1 MNTSAMSTT
10 ATAPVTSRSSFVPH
24 APSRV
29 WSRLG
34 GGGIALG
41 GTLLLTAT
49 VIEVALRDDTT
60 SPMLPVFAVL
70 FLASAAVL
78 ALAMLP
84 LALGSTGAD
93 GITGTHSVGK
103 LALLSFGAVFL
114 LNQTLYFI
122 TTYGVPG
129 GADDA
134 AIAWMPLVLA
144 ALQLLLLL
152 TASIAVVRA
161 GVATGAARWA
171 LLAMTVVVAVTGAV
185 AAASDDVAVVT
196 IALVSSCV
204 AQIVVGGVLLSAR
217 SAASAS
223 TV

>member
-1 MNTSAMSTT
+1 MHAT
-10 ATAPVTSRSSFVPH
+10 ATTTTTPPIASRSSLVP
-24 APSRV
+24 ATPNRV

-34 GGGIALG
+34 GGAIALG

-49 VIEVALRDDTT
+49 VIEVALRDDAAG
-60 SPMLPVFAVL
+60 PMLPVFAVL

-93 GITGTHSVGK
+93 GITGTRTLGK
-103 LALLSFGAVFL
+103 VALLCFGAVFV
-114 LNQTLYFI
+114 LNQTLYFGA
-122 TTYGVPG
+122 TYGAPAGTDLSAVAWLPVVLN
-129 GADDA
+129 A
-134 AIAWMPLVLA
+134 AQFV
-144 ALQLLLLL
+144 LLL

-161 GVATGAARWA
+161 GVTTGAARWA
-171 LLAMTVVVAVTGAV
+171 LLAMTVV
-185 AAASDDVAVVT
+185 T
-196 IALVSSCV
+196 IALISSCV

-217 SAASAS
+217 SSASAG